1 MYDKKPHRYYE
12 KLPATFPNKQNNEI
26 LNWGQHNL
34 EQRPYRTN
42 LCNSD
47 K

>member
-1 MYDKKPHRYYE
+1 MFDKKTSPILCI
-12 KLPATFPNKQNNEI
+12 LPAAFPKQQNNEI

>member
-1 MYDKKPHRYYE
+1 MTKKPHRYYE
-12 KLPATFPNKQNNEI
+12 KLPAKFPNKQNNKI

-34 EQRPYRTN
+34 EQSPYRTN

>member
-1 MYDKKPHRYYE
+1 MFDKKTSPIFTT
-12 KLPATFPNKQNNEI
+12 LPAAFPNKQNNEI
-26 LNWGQHNL
+26 LNCGQHNL
-34 EQRPYRTN
+34 EERPYRTN